1 MTDLGLIVYHGLPLR
16 QPPRRHSILAG
27 CLCALLAM
35 VIGQQA
41 PTRSAVGGE
50 ESLRRTRLAPKIER
64 IEFHSHV
71 LGRKMPFCIVRPRA
85 ALADGERW
93 PVLYLLHGRGRHER
107 SLIDDPR
114 SRRIL
119 AAAPFATVLP
129 KGEDGWY
136 VNSPVRSADR
146 YADYLEEVINVAEA
160 NLPVSRRPEG
170 RALAG
175 WSMGGYGCTMFAA
188 THPGQFASLA
198 PIIGLLDFPRDGLPR
213 GQGYEVPRDRF
224 GADADVWRRFNPRYR
239 VRALRGTS
247 VLVITADRAFDRTM
261 NENFRAALRQNG
273 VAYRWEMLRGGH
285 TFDVVVAALP
295 LVVQHT
301 VDVLLQ

>member
-16 QPPRRHSILAG
+16 QPPRRHPVLVG
-27 CLCALLAM
+27 CLVGLLAV
-35 VIGQQA
+35 VIGQEV
-41 PTRSAVGGE
+41 PTRSALAGD
-50 ESLRRTRLAPKIER
+50 ESVRRTQLGLKIER
-64 IEFHSHV
+64 IEFHSQV
-71 LGRKMPFCIVRPRA
+71 LGRTTPFCVVRPRDP
-85 ALADGERW
+85 LAEGKRW

-107 SLIDDPR
+107 SLIEDPR

-129 KGEDGWY
+129 KGDDGWY

-146 YADYLEEVINVAEA
+146 YADYLDEVIAVAEA
-160 NLPVSRRPEG
+160 SLPVSRRPG
-170 RALAG
+170 HRALAG

-188 THPGQFASLA
+188 THPGQFASVA
-198 PIIGLLDFPRDGLPR
+198 PIIGLLDFPRDGLPE
-213 GQGYEVPRDRF
+213 GQRYEVPRHRF

-247 VLVITADRAFDRTM
+247 LLVITADRAFDRTM
-261 NENFRAALRQNG
+261 NENFRAALRQNC
-273 VAYRWEMLRGGH
+273 VAYRWKMLRGGH

-301 VDVLLQ
+301 ADVLLQ